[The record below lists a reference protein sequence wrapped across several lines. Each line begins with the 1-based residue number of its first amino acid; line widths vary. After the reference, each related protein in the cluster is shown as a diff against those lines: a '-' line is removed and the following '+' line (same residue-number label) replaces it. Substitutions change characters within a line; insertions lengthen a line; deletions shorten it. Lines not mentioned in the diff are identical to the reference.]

1 MTGCLI
7 VLGGMMTSLEL
18 KVDKRQALGKKTRF
32 LRRQGLT
39 PAHLFGHNIKSQALQ
54 CDTTQLEE
62 IISRAGTT
70 RIIDLHISDE
80 KQPKKVFIREV
91 QRNPV
96 KDYLYHVD
104 FYQIK
109 MKEKMKADIPVVIVG
124 EAPALK
130 GKGHILEHISDHIT
144 VECFPDKLPPNIE
157 VDISSLEEVNQAIH
171 VGELNLGSDVAIL
184 TDSDKIVVKISEVAA
199 ARLEE
204 EAEVAEEEEAEAVEG
219 EEAEVETVEAP
230 AEEKAE
236 E

>member
-1 MTGCLI
+1 
-7 VLGGMMTSLEL
+7 MTSLEL
-18 KVDKRQALGKKTRF
+18 KADKREVLGKKTRF

-39 PAHLFGHNIKSQALQ
+39 PVHLFGHNIKSQALQ
-54 CDTTQLEE
+54 CDTSQLEV
-62 IISRAGTT
+62 IVNRAGTT
-70 RIIDLHISDE
+70 RIIDLHIGDE
-80 KQPKKVFIREV
+80 KQAKKVFIREV
-91 QRNPV
+91 QRDPI

-109 MKEKMKADIPVVIVG
+109 MKEKMKADIPVIIIG

-130 GKGHILEHISDHIT
+130 GKGHILEHISSYIT

-171 VGELNLGSDVAIL
+171 VRELNLDPNVAIL
-184 TDSDKIVVKISEVAA
+184 TDSDQIVVKISEVAA

-204 EAEVAEEEEAEAVEG
+204 EAEVAVEEEAVEAAEG
-219 EEAEVETVEAP
+219 EEAEAETAEAP
-230 AEEKAE
+230 AEGKAE